1 MPVYC
6 FFDEDFDKR
15 LGCHVDP
22 SRTAIMENPF
32 RCQHANPHVSGGCI
46 YTRDEIEREKPEI
59 KDLRQRI
66 DHLCDSVT
74 ATVNIIKYYTVK
86 KHFGVKGMTNSLD
99 KDDFRLMKDQ
109 RLFKVDHLFDG
120 SETVLPALLDKNGQ
134 PTPAFDMI
142 LDRLA
147 ECSELEKEQAREIGR
162 REGLM
167 AGINLMN
174 QKVQHPE
181 LNLQEEIY
189 KVQYPD
195 YSDKYCGPRLMN
207 LQYGKDEDEKGVALM
222 KLRQLWDAT
231 ARQNARQNQNKEER

>member
-22 SRTAIMENPF
+22 SRTAMMENPF
-32 RCQHANPHVSGGCI
+32 RSRHANPHVAGGSF
-46 YTRDEIEREKPEI
+46 YTTDEVEREKPEI
-59 KDLRQRI
+59 KDLRAKI
-66 DHLCDSVT
+66 EHLGDSVN
-74 ATVNIIKYYTVK
+74 ATVNIIKYAMSK
-86 KHFGVKGMTNSLD
+86 KHFGVKGLTNYLD
-99 KDDFRLMKDQ
+99 KDDFRLMKDP
-109 RLFKVDHLFDG
+109 RLLKIDRTFDG
-120 SETVLPALLDKNGQ
+120 SDVILPALLDKNGQ
-134 PTPAFDMI
+134 PTPAFYI
-142 LDRLA
+142 LLDRIG

-162 REGLM
+162 KEGLM

-195 YSDKYCGPRLMN
+195 YSDKYCGPRVMN
-207 LQYGKDEDEKGVALM
+207 MQLGKDEDEKGVALM
-222 KLRQLWDAT
+222 KLRQVWDT
-231 ARQNARQNQNKEER
+231 IARQNQNKEER